1 VAILTKQCN
10 RVEFRLASEADAL
23 YIQVMSDDQE
33 RNRLSGRL
41 ARVARV
47 GANMGAAA
55 VTFGTQRLI
64 GSEGAERNIAAAL
77 RQALGKTR
85 GPLMKVAQIMATI
98 PDLLPPEYA
107 EELGQLQ
114 ANAPAMGWPFVKRRM
129 RAELGD
135 GWESKFAAFER
146 EASHAASLGQ
156 VHRATLHDGRQV
168 ACKLQYP
175 DMASAVESDVNQ
187 LKSLLSMFKA
197 FEKSIDPSEAVE
209 EVTERLRE
217 ELDYERERQHMRLY
231 SNLLSAHDDI
241 MAPAPIDELSTGRL
255 LTMTWLDG
263 APLLSFKGAP
273 QAQRD
278 RIASLLFKAW
288 WVPMTQTGVIHGD
301 PHLGNYSLTPN
312 AEKLNLLDFGCVRIF
327 PLSFVASVVKLY
339 LSLERNDFDGTMEAY
354 QSWGFKGL
362 TPKLAEVLNVWAR
375 FIYAPLLDDRV
386 RTVADGVAPG
396 DYGRKEAFEV
406 RNLLK
411 LHGPVTIPREFVFM
425 DRAAIGLGAAYLH
438 LDCKL
443 NFYRLFQDS
452 IAGFDVNA
460 LAMRQESALA
470 EVGLSG

>member
-1 VAILTKQCN
+1 
-10 RVEFRLASEADAL
+10 
-23 YIQVMSDDQE
+23 MSDDLE
-33 RNRLSGRL
+33 RNRLSGRI

-64 GSEGAERNIAAAL
+64 GGDASERTIATAL

-129 RAELGD
+129 RAELGGD
-135 GWESKFAAFER
+135 WEAKFGSFER

-156 VHRATLHDGRQV
+156 VHRATLHDGRMV

-187 LKSLLSMFKA
+187 LKSLLGMFKA
-197 FEKSIDPSEAVE
+197 FEKSVDPSEAVE

-217 ELDYERERQHMRLY
+217 ELDYTRERQHMRLY
-231 SNLLSAHDDI
+231 GDLLSGHDDI
-241 MAPAPIDELSTGRL
+241 VSPEPIDGLSTGRL

-263 APLLSFKGAP
+263 APLLSFKEAP
-273 QAQRD
+273 QEQRD

-288 WVPMTQTGVIHGD
+288 WAPMTQTGVIHGD
-301 PHLGNYSLTPN
+301 PHLGNYSLTPD

-327 PLSFVASVVKLY
+327 PPSFVAGVVKLY
-339 LSLERNDFDGTMEAY
+339 LSLEKDDFEGTLEAY
-354 QSWGFKGL
+354 ETWGFKGL
-362 TPKLAEVLNVWAR
+362 TKKLAETLNVWAR

-406 RNLLK
+406 RKLLQ

-438 LDCKL
+438 LGAEL

-452 IAGFDVNA
+452 IANFDVDA
-460 LAMRQESALA
+460 LGARQSAALVK
-470 EVGLSG
+470 VGL

>member
-1 VAILTKQCN
+1 
-10 RVEFRLASEADAL
+10 
-23 YIQVMSDDQE
+23 MSDDLE
-33 RNRLSGRL
+33 RNRLAGRI

-47 GANMGAAA
+47 GANMGGAAM
-55 VTFGTQRLI
+55 TFGAQRLI
-64 GSEGAERNIAAAL
+64 GGDAAERTIATAL

-129 RAELGD
+129 RAELGGD
-135 GWESKFAAFER
+135 WEAKFATFAR

-156 VHRATLHDGRQV
+156 VHRATLLDGRHV

-187 LKSLLSMFKA
+187 LKTLLGMFKA
-197 FEKSIDPSEAVE
+197 FEKSVDPSEAVE

-217 ELDYERERQHMRLY
+217 ELDYGRERQHMRLY
-231 SNLLSAHDDI
+231 GNLLAPHNDI
-241 MAPAPIDELSTGRL
+241 IAPEPIDTLSTGRL

-263 APLLSFKGAP
+263 APLLSFKDGP
-273 QAQRD
+273 QEQRD

-288 WVPMTQTGVIHGD
+288 WAPMTQTGVIHGD
-301 PHLGNYSLTPN
+301 PHLGNYSLTAN
-312 AEKLNLLDFGCVRIF
+312 AEHLNLLDFGCVRIF
-327 PLSFVASVVKLY
+327 PPKFVAGVVKLY
-339 LSLERNDFDGTMEAY
+339 LSLEKNDFDGTMEAY
-354 QSWGFKGL
+354 ETWGFKGL
-362 TPKLAEVLNVWAR
+362 TRQLAEVLNLWAR

-406 RNLLK
+406 RKLLQ

-438 LDCKL
+438 LGARL

-452 IAGFDVNA
+452 IAGFEEKALGERQSGA
-460 LAMRQESALA
+460 LAA
-470 EVGLSG
+470 VGLG

>member
-1 VAILTKQCN
+1 VGTATP
-10 RVEFRLASEADAL
+10 
-23 YIQVMSDDQE
+23 YIEIMSDDDNE

-64 GSEGAERNIAAAL
+64 GGDAAERTIAASL

-98 PDLLPPEYA
+98 PDFLPPEYA
-107 EELGQLQ
+107 EELAQLQ

-129 RAELGD
+129 RAELGVD
-135 GWESKFAAFER
+135 WESQFGHFDK

-156 VHRATLHDGRQV
+156 VHRATLHDGRLV

-187 LKSLLSMFKA
+187 LKSLLSLFKA
-197 FEKSIDPSEAVE
+197 FEKSVDPSEAVE
-209 EVTERLRE
+209 EVTDRLRE
-217 ELDYERERQHMRLY
+217 ELDYTRERQHMRLY
-231 SNLLSAHDDI
+231 GNLLASHDDI
-241 MAPAPIDELSTGRL
+241 VCPQPIDDLSTGRL
-255 LTMTWLDG
+255 LTMTWLHG
-263 APLLSFKGAP
+263 APLLCFKDAP
-273 QAQRD
+273 QEERD

-288 WVPMTQTGVIHGD
+288 WAPMTQTGVIHGD
-301 PHLGNYSLTPN
+301 PHLGNYSLTEN

-327 PLSFVASVVKLY
+327 PPSFVAGVVKLY
-339 LSLERNDFDGTMEAY
+339 LSLERNDFEGTLQAY
-354 QSWGFKGL
+354 ETWGFKGL

-406 RNLLK
+406 RNLLQV
-411 LHGPVTIPREFVFM
+411 HGPVTIPREFVFM

-438 LDCKL
+438 LGAKL
-443 NFYRLFQDS
+443 NFYRLFQES
-452 IAGFDVNA
+452 IAGFDEAA
-460 LAMRQESALA
+460 LGVRQAAALQQ
-470 EVGLSG
+470 VGL

>member
-1 VAILTKQCN
+1 
-10 RVEFRLASEADAL
+10 
-23 YIQVMSDDQE
+23 MSDDAE
-33 RNRLSGRL
+33 RNRLAGRL

-47 GANMGAAA
+47 GANMGGAA

-64 GSEGAERNIAAAL
+64 GGDAAERTIANAL

-129 RAELGD
+129 RAELGAD
-135 GWESKFAAFER
+135 WETKFAAFDR

-156 VHRATLHDGRQV
+156 VHRATLHDGRAV

-175 DMASAVESDVNQ
+175 DMASAVESDVAQ
-187 LKSLLSMFKA
+187 LRTLLSMFKA
-197 FEKSIDPSEAVE
+197 FEKTIDPSEAVE

-217 ELDYERERQHMRLY
+217 ELDYARERQHMRLY
-231 SNLLSAHDDI
+231 GNLLAEHTDI
-241 MAPAPIDELSTGRL
+241 ISPQPIDELSTGRL

-263 APLLSFKGAP
+263 APLLSFKQAP
-273 QAQRD
+273 QEQRD

-288 WVPMTQTGVIHGD
+288 WAPMTHTGVIHGD
-301 PHLGNYSLTPN
+301 PHLGNYSLTPD
-312 AEKLNLLDFGCVRIF
+312 AQHLNLLDFGCVRIF
-327 PLSFVASVVKLY
+327 PPSFVAGVVKLY
-339 LSLERNDFDGTMEAY
+339 LSLEKDDFDGTMEAY
-354 QSWGFKGL
+354 QTWGFKGMTRQL
-362 TPKLAEVLNVWAR
+362 GEVLNVWAR
-375 FIYAPLLDDRV
+375 FIYAPLLDNRV
-386 RTVADGVAPG
+386 RSVADGTAPG

-406 RNLLK
+406 RKLLQ

-438 LDCKL
+438 LGAKL

-452 IAGFDVNA
+452 IAGFDADALGVRQQAA
-460 LAMRQESALA
+460 LAK
-470 EVGLSG
+470 VGLA